1 MDKEELAAFLINGGL
16 VSMLKVGKNMPT
28 MVRILKDDS
37 TPSGLKLAFDRGMDV
52 LAGNFIPSYA
62 YVNGKL
68 TKPSRQDVAQF
79 LVDSFGLDQGQATR
93 VVTEAHAEER
103 SFATRS

>member
-1 MDKEELAAFLINGGL
+1 MDKEEIASFLINGGL

-28 MVRILKDDS
+28 MVRILKDDAA
-37 TPSGLKLAFDRGMDV
+37 PSGLRLAFDHGMGL
-52 LAGNFIPSYA
+52 LAGKFIPSYA

-79 LVDSFGLDQGQATR
+79 LADAFGLDQGQAMR
-93 VVTEAHAEER
+93 VVAEAHAEQR
-103 SFATRS
+103 SFATSS